1 MRKDSSKMLY
11 CRWCDKQFSPNT
23 TKQIYCSSECR
34 QEASKEKILERYH
47 LQKRKNRKGKEK
59 KCGGGCNTLLSIYN
73 DSGICDNCLVHQS
86 KMKTFMREL
95 KNYFDY
101 EQN

>member
-1 MRKDSSKMLY
+1 MLY
-11 CRWCDKQFSPNT
+11 CRWCDKQFLPNT

-95 KNYFDY
+95 KDYFDY

>member
-86 KMKTFMREL
+86 KMKNFMREL

>member
-11 CRWCDKQFSPNT
+11 CKWCDKQFSPNT

-95 KNYFDY
+95 KDYFDY

>member
-1 MRKDSSKMLY
+1 MLH
-11 CRWCDKQFSPNT
+11 CLSCDKGFEPNT

-47 LQKRKNRKGKEK
+47 IEKRKKRQGKEK
-59 KCGGGCNTLLSIYN
+59 KCAGGCETLLSIYN
-73 DSGICDNCLVHQS
+73 DSGMCDTCLVHKR
-86 KMKTFMREL
+86 KMKTFMKEL
-95 KNYFDY
+95 KDYFDY

>member
-1 MRKDSSKMLY
+1 MLY
-11 CRWCDKQFSPNT
+11 CKWCDKQFSPNT
-23 TKQIYCSSECR
+23 TKQIYCNSECR

-86 KMKTFMREL
+86 KMKIFMREL

>member
-1 MRKDSSKMLY
+1 MRKDFSKMLY

-23 TKQIYCSSECR
+23 TKQIYCNSECR

-95 KNYFDY
+95 KDYFDY

>member
-1 MRKDSSKMLY
+1 MLY
-11 CRWCDKQFSPNT
+11 CKWCDKQFSPNT

-59 KCGGGCNTLLSIYN
+59 KCGGGCTTLLSIYN

-95 KNYFDY
+95 KDYFDY

>member
-1 MRKDSSKMLY
+1 MLY

-23 TKQIYCSSECR
+23 TKQIYCNSECR

>member
-95 KNYFDY
+95 KDYFDY
-101 EQN
+101 E

>member
-11 CRWCDKQFSPNT
+11 CKWCDKQFSPNT
-23 TKQIYCSSECR
+23 TKQIYCNSECR

>member
-1 MRKDSSKMLY
+1 MLY
-11 CRWCDKQFSPNT
+11 CKWCDKQFSPNT
-23 TKQIYCSSECR
+23 TKQIYCNSECR

>member
-23 TKQIYCSSECR
+23 TKQIYCNSECR